1 MNSFKVEGGVRLSGE
16 VFPQGAKNE
25 ALQILCAVLLTPE
38 TVTVKIEINGVVYP
52 VSCMTGEEDRLIDS
66 SKEVNKVIA
75 SLSNVS
81 ETIGETRLLAM
92 TSLILADKLIEQEN
106 TSENNNLNE
115 LINWLEKATERMN
128 KVAKLLENK

>member
-1 MNSFKVEGGVRLSGE
+1 MS
-16 VFPQGAKNE
+16 
-25 ALQILCAVLLTPE
+25 E

-52 VSCMTGEEDRLIDS
+52 VSCMTGEEDRLIES

-75 SLSNVS
+75 SLSNLS

-92 TSLILADKLIEQEN
+92 ASLILADKLIEQEN
-106 TSENNNLNE
+106 TKDANNNMNE
-115 LINWLEKATERMN
+115 LVNWLEKATERMN

>member
-1 MNSFKVEGGVRLSGE
+1 MS
-16 VFPQGAKNE
+16 
-25 ALQILCAVLLTPE
+25 E

-52 VSCMTGEEDRLIDS
+52 VSCMTGEVNRLIDS

-92 TSLILADKLIEQEN
+92 TSLILADKLIEQDN
-106 TSENNNLNE
+106 TSNNNNLNE

>member
-1 MNSFKVEGGVRLSGE
+1 
-16 VFPQGAKNE
+16 
-25 ALQILCAVLLTPE
+25 
-38 TVTVKIEINGVVYP
+38 
-52 VSCMTGEEDRLIDS
+52 MTGEENRLIES

-81 ETIGETRLLAM
+81 ETIGETRILAM

-106 TSENNNLNE
+106 TSDNNNLNE

>member
-1 MNSFKVEGGVRLSGE
+1 MS
-16 VFPQGAKNE
+16 
-25 ALQILCAVLLTPE
+25 E

-52 VSCMTGEEDRLIDS
+52 VSCITGEEDRLIES
-66 SKEVNKVIA
+66 SKEVNKVIS
-75 SLSNVS
+75 SLSKVS

-106 TSENNNLNE
+106 TYDNNNLNE

>member
-1 MNSFKVEGGVRLSGE
+1 MS
-16 VFPQGAKNE
+16 
-25 ALQILCAVLLTPE
+25 E

-52 VSCMTGEEDRLIDS
+52 VSCMAGEEHRLIES
-66 SKEVNKVIA
+66 AKEVNKVIA

-92 TSLILADKLIEQEN
+92 TSLILADKLIDKEN
-106 TSENNNLNE
+106 TIDVNNDMNE
-115 LINWLEKATERMN
+115 LVNWLEKNTERMN

>member
-1 MNSFKVEGGVRLSGE
+1 MS
-16 VFPQGAKNE
+16 
-25 ALQILCAVLLTPE
+25 E

-52 VSCMTGEEDRLIDS
+52 VSCMTGEENRLIES
-66 SKEVNKVIA
+66 SKEVNKVIS

-92 TSLILADKLIEQEN
+92 ASLILADKLIEQKN
-106 TSENNNLNE
+106 TSDNNNLNE

-128 KVAKLLENK
+128 KVAKLLEKK

>member
-1 MNSFKVEGGVRLSGE
+1 MS
-16 VFPQGAKNE
+16 
-25 ALQILCAVLLTPE
+25 E

-52 VSCMTGEEDRLIDS
+52 VSCMTGEEDRLIES

-106 TSENNNLNE
+106 TSDNNNLNE
-115 LINWLEKATERMN
+115 LIIWLEKATERMN

>member
-1 MNSFKVEGGVRLSGE
+1 MS
-16 VFPQGAKNE
+16 
-25 ALQILCAVLLTPE
+25 E

-52 VSCMTGEEDRLIDS
+52 VSCMTGEENRLIES
-66 SKEVNKVIA
+66 SKEVNKVIS

-106 TSENNNLNE
+106 ITDENNNNDDDMNE
-115 LINWLEKATERMN
+115 IINWLEKATERMN

>member
-1 MNSFKVEGGVRLSGE
+1 MS
-16 VFPQGAKNE
+16 
-25 ALQILCAVLLTPE
+25 E

-52 VSCMTGEEDRLIDS
+52 VSCMTGEEDRLIES
-66 SKEVNKVIA
+66 SKEVNRVIT

-92 TSLILADKLIEQEN
+92 TSLILADQLIEQEN
-106 TSENNNLNE
+106 TSDNNNLNE

>member
-1 MNSFKVEGGVRLSGE
+1 MS
-16 VFPQGAKNE
+16 
-25 ALQILCAVLLTPE
+25 E

-52 VSCMTGEEDRLIDS
+52 VSCMTGEEDRLIES
-66 SKEVNKVIA
+66 SKEVNKVIS

-92 TSLILADKLIEQEN
+92 TSLILADQLIEQKN
-106 TSENNNLNE
+106 TSDNNNLNE

>member
-1 MNSFKVEGGVRLSGE
+1 MS
-16 VFPQGAKNE
+16 
-25 ALQILCAVLLTPE
+25 E
-38 TVTVKIEINGVVYP
+38 TVTVKIEINGIVYP
-52 VSCMTGEEDRLIDS
+52 VSCMTGEEHRLIES

-106 TSENNNLNE
+106 TYDNNNLNE

>member
-1 MNSFKVEGGVRLSGE
+1 MS
-16 VFPQGAKNE
+16 
-25 ALQILCAVLLTPE
+25 E

-52 VSCMTGEEDRLIDS
+52 VSCMTGEENRLIES

-106 TSENNNLNE
+106 ITDENNNNNDMNE
-115 LINWLEKATERMN
+115 IINWLEKATERMN

>member
-1 MNSFKVEGGVRLSGE
+1 MS
-16 VFPQGAKNE
+16 
-25 ALQILCAVLLTPE
+25 E

-52 VSCMTGEEDRLIDS
+52 VSCISGEEDRLIES
-66 SKEVNKVIA
+66 AKEVNKVVA

-92 TSLILADKLIEQEN
+92 TSLILADKLIEK
-106 TSENNNLNE
+106 ENNIDVNNNMNE
-115 LINWLEKATERMN
+115 LVNWLEKNTERMN

>member
-1 MNSFKVEGGVRLSGE
+1 MS
-16 VFPQGAKNE
+16 
-25 ALQILCAVLLTPE
+25 E

-52 VSCMTGEEDRLIDS
+52 VSCMTGEEDRLIES
-66 SKEVNKVIA
+66 SKEVNKIIA

-106 TSENNNLNE
+106 TSDNNNLNE

>member
-1 MNSFKVEGGVRLSGE
+1 MS
-16 VFPQGAKNE
+16 
-25 ALQILCAVLLTPE
+25 E

-52 VSCMTGEEDRLIDS
+52 VSCMTGEENRLIES

-106 TSENNNLNE
+106 TSDNNNLNE

>member
-1 MNSFKVEGGVRLSGE
+1 MS
-16 VFPQGAKNE
+16 
-25 ALQILCAVLLTPE
+25 E

-52 VSCMTGEEDRLIDS
+52 VSCMTGEEDRLIES
-66 SKEVNKVIA
+66 SKEVNKVIS
-75 SLSNVS
+75 SLSKVS

-106 TSENNNLNE
+106 SSDNNNLNE

>member
-1 MNSFKVEGGVRLSGE
+1 MS
-16 VFPQGAKNE
+16 
-25 ALQILCAVLLTPE
+25 E
-38 TVTVKIEINGVVYP
+38 TVTVKIEINGGVYP
-52 VSCMTGEEDRLIDS
+52 VSCMTGEENRLIES
-66 SKEVNKVIA
+66 SKEVNKVIS
-75 SLSNVS
+75 SLSKVS
-81 ETIGETRLLAM
+81 ESIGETRLLAL